1 MELIEQPV
9 VIDHKPLRRLKLAC
23 HQAYSS
29 HCQVFLLCICHY
41 PLYLATFEFA
51 ICLQHKVENLY
62 QGIVQRFQQASQKR
76 QLYAILFF
84 LFALQNLYLSK
95 ILRLQLKV
103 SQPLYLLCIAHFR
116 LLPQISHQ
124 NYFIYSSSHNYLL

>member
-1 MELIEQPV
+1 MELIEQLV
-9 VIDHKPLRRLKLAC
+9 VIDHKPLRRLKLAY

-29 HCQVFLLCICHY
+29 HYQVFLLCICHY
-41 PLYLATFEFA
+41 HLYLATFEFA

-84 LFALQNLYLSK
+84 LFALQNLNLSM
-95 ILRLQLKV
+95 ILRLQSKV
-103 SQPLYLLCIAHFR
+103 LQPLCLFGCSAFQVFVPNYPPKLLYLL
-116 LLPQISHQ
+116 L
-124 NYFIYSSSHNYLL
+124 